1 MKNLKISAEQ
11 GLKIKKKSVIELVS
25 SLKNEFGFSL
35 KSLEF
40 VFVTESTIHKIN
52 KEYLKHNYP
61 TDIIT
66 FAYSGTGE
74 PIEAEIYICSE
85 VAEINAGK
93 YKVPVNQE
101 IFRLIIHGILHIMG
115 FDDKTAYKKKK
126 MKRKENELLVKF
138 SPNS

>member
-11 GLKIKKKSVIELVS
+11 GIKVSKKSVIELVRF
-25 SLKNEFGFSL
+25 LKSDFKFSL

-40 VFVTESTIHKIN
+40 VFVNETTIHKIN
-52 KEYLKHNYP
+52 KDYLKHNYP

-66 FAYSGTGE
+66 FAYSGPDE
-74 PIEAEIYICSE
+74 PIEAEIYICAE
-85 VAEINAGK
+85 VAKINAGK
-93 YKVPVNQE
+93 YKVSLNQE
-101 IFRLIIHGILHIMG
+101 IYRLIIHGILHIMG

-126 MKRKENELLVKF
+126 MKQKENELLVKF